1 MDAMYRAAMDA
12 PSRVVLSES
21 ARRRKDRASAARA
34 RSKGYSAGGGLTS
47 TLLDRWW
54 SEATGAP
61 ARRLPG
67 RPHETP
73 PTTMRGDQ
81 AVAFFNRT
89 GLPTGAPS
97 PHPAPPR
104 RPRDSLTRET
114 SPPRLP
120 PKPFPEVLVT
130 VWELA
135 KLDRRGAPTG
145 LLKPEFEAACC
156 LVSLALFENLAA
168 LDRRA
173 LDARNAST
181 PALRDPRLRKRLG
194 YATRGMYWKFQAFDV
209 STMTNA
215 NADASANDAND
226 RGWRGDEHVGA
237 IGTSSTTAPAATASE
252 PSRVEPSRVE
262 PSTSARAASPPPQSA
277 PPLPPPPPRAPLF
290 APMSLASTIAWRTP
304 AAGAAMAADAAGL
317 FDGFERTSLGADVA
331 ATDSTARSPFT
342 VDDRATRDAAG
353 SASRDWNAGDDL
365 RPSGS
370 VEFGS
375 MDFSGERF
383 EVPTNPTTTSTTT
396 PNPNANAN
404 ANATT
409 VSTSTSTSTSTTTA
423 RVRPARLQEVEEW
436 SSATRTW
443 PWLAAAA
450 AGASIVS
457 SDSAATLRFPSG
469 AAGEAREEEREAATN
484 SATPGDWEAFTRSI

>member
-12 PSRVVLSES
+12 PSRVILSES

-97 PHPAPPR
+97 PHPGSSPTTA
-104 RPRDSLTRET
+104 RDSLTRET

-120 PKPFPEVLVT
+120 PFPLPEVLVT

-145 LLKPEFEAACC
+145 LLKSEFEAACC

-194 YATRGMYWKFQAFDV
+194 YATRGMYWKFPAFDV
-209 STMTNA
+209 STRTNT
-215 NADASANDAND
+215 NADASANDASD
-226 RGWRGDEHVGA
+226 RGSRGEEHVRA

-252 PSRVEPSRVE
+252 PSRVEPS
-262 PSTSARAASPPPQSA
+262 TSASAASPTPQSA
-277 PPLPPPPPRAPLF
+277 PPLPPCPPRAPPRAPLF

-317 FDGFERTSLGADVA
+317 FDGFERISLGEDVA
-331 ATDSTARSPFT
+331 AMDSTARSPFT
-342 VDDRATRDAAG
+342 VDDRATQDAAG
-353 SASRDWNAGDDL
+353 SASWDWNAGEDL

-383 EVPTNPTTTSTTT
+383 DVPTNPTTNPN
-396 PNPNANAN
+396 PNPNA
-404 ANATT
+404 TT
-409 VSTSTSTSTSTTTA
+409 VSTSTSTTTA
-423 RVRPARLQEVEEW
+423 RVRPARLQEEEEW

-450 AGASIVS
+450 AGASTGVS
-457 SDSAATLRFPSG
+457 SDSAATSRFQSG
-469 AAGEAREEEREAATN
+469 TAGEACEEEREAATN
-484 SATPGDWEAFTRSI
+484 RATPGDWEAFTRSI

>member
-67 RPHETP
+67 QPHETP

-89 GLPTGAPS
+89 GLPTGAS
-97 PHPAPPR
+97 PPPAPPR

-120 PKPFPEVLVT
+120 PFPLAEVLVT

-135 KLDRRGAPTG
+135 KLNRRGPPTG

-173 LDARNAST
+173 LDARDAST
-181 PALRDPRLRKRLG
+181 PVHRDPRLRKRLG
-194 YATRGMYWKFQAFDV
+194 YATRGMYWKFPAFHV
-209 STMTNA
+209 STRTNA
-215 NADASANDAND
+215 NADANANDAND
-226 RGWRGDEHVGA
+226 RGSRGDEHVGA
-237 IGTSSTTAPAATASE
+237 IGTTSTTAAAATASE
-252 PSRVEPSRVE
+252 PSRVEPS
-262 PSTSARAASPPPQSA
+262 TSARSASPPPQSA
-277 PPLPPPPPRAPLF
+277 RPLPPRPSRAPPRAPLF

-304 AAGAAMAADAAGL
+304 SAGAAMAADAAGL
-317 FDGFERTSLGADVA
+317 FDGFERISLGEDVA
-331 ATDSTARSPFT
+331 ATDSTARSPFAF
-342 VDDRATRDAAG
+342 DDRATRDAAG
-353 SASRDWNAGDDL
+353 SASWDWNAGEDL
-365 RPSGS
+365 RPGGN
-370 VEFGS
+370 VDFAS

-383 EVPTNPTTTSTTT
+383 EVPSHPTTNPT
-396 PNPNANAN
+396 PNPNP
-404 ANATT
+404 NATT
-409 VSTSTSTSTSTTTA
+409 VSTSTSTTTA
-423 RVRPARLQEVEEW
+423 RVRPARLQEGEEW

-450 AGASIVS
+450 AGASTVS
-457 SDSAATLRFPSG
+457 SDSGATSRFPSG
-469 AAGEAREEEREAATN
+469 TVGEAREEEREAATN
-484 SATPGDWEAFTRSI
+484 SATPGDWEAFTRFI